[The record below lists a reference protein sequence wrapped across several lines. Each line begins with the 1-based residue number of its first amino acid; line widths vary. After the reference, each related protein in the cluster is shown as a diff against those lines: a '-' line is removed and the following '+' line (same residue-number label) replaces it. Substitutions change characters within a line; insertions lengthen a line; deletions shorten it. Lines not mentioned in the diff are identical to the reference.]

1 MLVCYMG
8 NGKPNN
14 AAVSATHP
22 TVHAALSSLLVIMTG
37 LVGEKEM
44 HGDIVVWHRRMRWVM
59 VSSTGRCFEHQIW
72 DCETP

>member
-1 MLVCYMG
+1 MLICYVG

-37 LVGEKEM
+37 LVGEKERSGGIVGM
-44 HGDIVVWHRRMRWVM
+44 PLAQVDAMGDGFVNRALL
-59 VSSTGRCFEHQIW
+59 
-72 DCETP
+72 